1 LGKRRWV
8 FEDILEVASGVKRQ
22 LVVMGSRVRR
32 FRIVSTEVDRSC
44 CWLPFPVIM
53 CSRSVV
59 GA

>member
-1 LGKRRWV
+1 V